1 MKAAT
6 PDHDAATASA
16 EAARELGRRIRTR
29 RATYDLTQE
38 ELAGLAGVS
47 VRFVG
52 DLERGKST
60 VRLSG
65 VLAVCHVLGLTL
77 LPS

>member
-1 MKAAT
+1 MQETSRAQEAT
-6 PDHDAATASA
+6 DAGAQVAS
-16 EAARELGRRIRTR
+16 ELGRRIRTLR
-29 RATYDLTQE
+29 VTHGLTQE
-38 ELAGLAGVS
+38 ELALLSGVS

-52 DLERGKST
+52 DLERGKPT

-65 VLAVCHVLGLTL
+65 VLAVCHVLGLAV

>member
-1 MKAAT
+1 MTTAT
-6 PDHDAATASA
+6 RPHDAAAASA
-16 EAARELGRRIRTR
+16 AASRELGQRIRAL
-29 RATYDLTQE
+29 RATYGLTQE
-38 ELAGLAGVS
+38 ELALLAGVS

-65 VLAVCHVLGLTL
+65 VLAVCYVLGLTL
-77 LPS
+77 VPS